1 MPGRF
6 FLDASIE
13 DPNLTMI
20 SQEASI
26 GGQKKLAPELDGI
39 RQIMPG
45 LASAMG
51 PGCELVLHDF
61 YDLSQSLVAIEGNL
75 TGRTPGMPLTD
86 LVLQIIRTEKAPT
99 DKLNYLSHTHDGR
112 MLRCSTIFIRDSE
125 GNVIGCL
132 CINRDLTELQAARNL
147 LESLCQTRPLESI
160 NAINSGE
167 TFVQDVEE
175 LLSGTI
181 NEIVALGKKP
191 VQYMDKTD
199 KMRVIRE
206 LDAKG
211 IFLIRGA
218 VKTVALALNVSRFT
232 IYNYLDEARR

>member
-1 MPGRF
+1 MDAA
-6 FLDASIE
+6 LDNPDLKNVAKE
-13 DPNLTMI
+13 PVALH
-20 SQEASI
+20 
-26 GGQKKLAPELDGI
+26 PVLDGI

-45 LASAMG
+45 LVSALG

-61 YDLSQSLVAIEGNL
+61 KDLSQSLVAIEGNL

-86 LVLQIIRTEKAPT
+86 LVLQIIRTEPDPT
-99 DKLNYLSHTHDGR
+99 DKLNYPSHTHDGR
-112 MLRCSTIFIRDSE
+112 MLRCSTVFIRDPQ
-125 GNVIGCL
+125 NRVIGCL
-132 CINRDLTELQAARNL
+132 CINRDLTELQAARDL
-147 LESLCQTRPLESI
+147 LAGFCQTQPLETA
-160 NAINSGE
+160 NAPEVDE

-175 LLSGTI
+175 LLSGAI
-181 NEIVALGKKP
+181 NEIVALEKKP

-218 VKTVALALNVSRFT
+218 VKTVARALNVSRFT